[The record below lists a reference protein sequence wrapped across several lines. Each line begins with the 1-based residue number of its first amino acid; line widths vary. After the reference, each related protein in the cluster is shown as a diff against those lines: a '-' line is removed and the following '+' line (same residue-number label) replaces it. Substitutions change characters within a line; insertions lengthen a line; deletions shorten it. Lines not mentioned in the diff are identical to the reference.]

1 MTDQLRQ
8 VLSASL
14 KSARES
20 GDPKRI
26 AEATQAMDDALAECQ
41 SHTADRVKRI
51 EARVEKMD
59 TTLNAISTQLTNV
72 ATSRA
77 VLTEKYEATEKG
89 LSEVKLELVEMR
101 LAFETAKAGEKP
113 NTPPKQHW
121 TLQLVS
127 NQCFQF
133 FVLLLFLISAFVY
146 LCTGKGGVDAAK
158 ETVSTVLTGGAK

>member
-20 GDPKRI
+20 CDPKRI

-51 EARVEKMD
+51 ETRVEKMD
-59 TTLNAISTQLTNV
+59 TTLDAINTQMTNM

-89 LSEVKLELVEMR
+89 LSDVKLELVEMR
-101 LAFETAKAGEKP
+101 LAIGTAKTASQDEQK
-113 NTPPKQHW
+113 KQHW
-121 TLQLVS
+121 ILQLVS
-127 NQCFQF
+127 NQGFQF
-133 FVLLLFLISAFVY
+133 FVLLLFLISSFVY